1 MKKKFTLLLFAILSL
16 TMSLNAQSPLTFQWA
31 HSVDGATTG
40 GDNVMGMCKSS
51 DGYYYVATN
60 FGTSTTQ
67 NAMNVWFDGEQ
78 LKDKY
83 GFYEGSPYTGTSQ
96 NGNMLLQKIAKDG
109 SVVWTTFTNKG
120 DVDHS
125 ATQIAPTSDGGVII
139 ALKCRAWV
147 EDAGLINLLC
157 YVDPKGAEQRI
168 TSDQVKSEYRYL
180 IMKITKAG
188 KIGWYRIISGLVKTY
203 DETHATKN
211 NIYINGLAVDEKDN
225 IYLAGNFRTEMYL
238 NKADGT
244 SATLVAK
251 SSIDSWGGDSQNVV
265 GDMFLVKLDSK
276 GYYLNSIVNDGIVD
290 CAFLDK
296 VAYNDGKLYL
306 DGRVRSV
313 GNDITFGGVKV
324 NASKDFQTQLLLS
337 VNTEDLSVNYIKS
350 LTSVANKSGRFVI
363 QNKSAQYLNGYVY
376 FTGLLN
382 GSWKQENESENIATN
397 HSSNQ
402 LKGYVLKMNP
412 ETGKVEKATVR
423 TDGGIGG
430 FFGVYEGTKKLYAFG
445 YGMGATDRGAI
456 IAPIDKETYAVET
469 PIIVCTYGIVGN
481 ATAPIVDG
489 DILVMANRGGKGN
502 TTDNVASFYGTD
514 KKFEN
519 LNCWGSVYYS
529 YKMSDVISTGI
540 NKPTIS
546 GVASDAIVDVY
557 TLGGVKVKSG
567 VAAGNATEGLAKG
580 IYIVNHKKVIV
591 K

>member
-16 TMSLNAQSPLTFQWA
+16 TMSLNAQSPLAFQWA

-51 DGYYYVATN
+51 DGYYYIATN

-67 NAMNVWFDGEQ
+67 NALNVWFDGEQ
-78 LKDKY
+78 LKGDHSV
-83 GFYEGSPYTGTSQ
+83 YEGSPYTGTSQ
-96 NGNMLLQKIAKDG
+96 NGNMLLQKVAKDG
-109 SVVWTTFTNKG
+109 SVVWTTFTKKG
-120 DVDHS
+120 DVDH
-125 ATQIAPTSDGGVII
+125 AEVAPTSDGGLIV

-147 EDAGLINLLC
+147 KEAGLENMLC
-157 YVDPKGAEQRI
+157 YVDATESETNI
-168 TSDQVKSEYRYL
+168 TGDQVESEYRYL
-180 IMKITKAG
+180 IMKITKTG
-188 KIGWYRIISGLVKTY
+188 TIEWYRKITGLVKTNG
-203 DETHATKN
+203 EKKPTKN
-211 NIYINGLAVDEKDN
+211 NIYVNGLAVDENDN

-238 NKADGT
+238 NKSDET
-244 SATLVAK
+244 KATLVAK
-251 SSIDSWGGDSQNVV
+251 SSVDTWGGDSQNTV

-276 GYYLNSIVNDGIVD
+276 GYYLNSIVNNGIVD

-296 VAYNDGKLYL
+296 VVYNDGKLYL
-306 DGRVRSV
+306 DGRVKSV
-313 GNDITFGGVKV
+313 GNEITFGGVTV

-363 QNKSAQYLNGYVY
+363 QNKSVQYLNGYVY

-382 GSWKQENESENIATN
+382 GSWQQEGESENIATN
-397 HSSNQ
+397 HTSAQ

-430 FFGVYEGTKKLYAFG
+430 FFGVYEGAEKLYAFG
-445 YGMGATDRGAI
+445 YDFSGGAI
-456 IAPIDKETYAVET
+456 VAPINKNTYAVET
-469 PIIVCTYGIVGN
+469 PIQVCDYGLVGN
-481 ATAPIVDG
+481 ATTPIVDG
-489 DILVMANRGGKGN
+489 ENFVMANRGKSA
-502 TTDNVASFYGTD
+502 ASFYGTD

-519 LNCWGSVYYS
+519 LKNWGSVYYS

-540 NKPTIS
+540 NRPTIS
-546 GVASDAIVDVY
+546 GIDSDAIVDVY
-557 TLGGVKVKSG
+557 TIGGVKVKSG
-567 VAAGNATEGLAKG
+567 VAASNATEGLAKG

>member
-16 TMSLNAQSPLTFQWA
+16 TMSLNAQSPLAFQWA
-31 HSVDGATTG
+31 HSVDGATTA

-51 DGYYYVATN
+51 DGYYYIATT

-67 NAMNVWFDGEQ
+67 NALNVWFDGE
-78 LKDKY
+78 LLENEH
-83 GFYEGSPYTGTSQ
+83 GAYEGSPYTGTSQ
-96 NGNMLLQKIAKDG
+96 NNNMLLQKVAKDG
-109 SVVWTTFTNKG
+109 SVVWTTFTKKG
-120 DVDHS
+120 DVD
-125 ATQIAPTSDGGVII
+125 AQCTQVAPTSDGGLII

-147 EDAGLINLLC
+147 EEAGLENMLC
-157 YVDPKGAEQRI
+157 YVDATGSETNI
-168 TSDQVKSEYRYL
+168 TGDQVKSEYRYL
-180 IMKITKAG
+180 IIKITKTG
-188 KIGWYRIISGLVKTY
+188 TIEWYRKITGLVKDDKKY
-203 DETHATKN
+203 PTKN
-211 NIYINGLAVDEKDN
+211 NIYVYGLAVDEYDN

-238 NKADGT
+238 NKSDET
-244 SATLVAK
+244 KVTLVAK
-251 SSIDSWGGDSQNVV
+251 SSVDTWGGDSQDVV

-276 GYYLNSIVNDGIVD
+276 GYYLNSIVNNGIVN

-296 VAYNDGKLYL
+296 VVYNDGKLYL
-306 DGRVRSV
+306 DGRVKSV
-313 GNDITFGGVKV
+313 GNEITFGGVTV

-350 LTSVANKSGRFVI
+350 LTSVENARKRFVI

-382 GSWKQENESENIATN
+382 GSWQQEGESENIATN
-397 HSSNQ
+397 YTSTV

-445 YGMGATDRGAI
+445 YSMTDGAI

-469 PIIVCTYGIVGN
+469 PIIVCKYGTVAN

-489 DILVMANRGGKGN
+489 ENFVMANRGRN
-502 TTDNVASFYGTD
+502 AASFYGTD

-519 LNCWGSVYYS
+519 LKNWGSVYYS

-546 GVASDAIVDVY
+546 GVASDVIVDVY

-580 IYIVNHKKVIV
+580 VYIVNHKKVIV

>member
-16 TMSLNAQSPLTFQWA
+16 TMSLNAQSPLAFQWA
-31 HSVDGATTG
+31 HSVDGATTA

-51 DGYYYVATN
+51 DGYYYIATN

-67 NAMNVWFDGEQ
+67 KALNVWFDGEL
-78 LKDKY
+78 LKNEH
-83 GFYEGSPYTGTSQ
+83 GAYEGSPYTGTSQ
-96 NGNMLLQKIAKDG
+96 NGNMLLQKVAKDG
-109 SVVWTTFTNKG
+109 SVVWTTFTKKG
-120 DVDHS
+120 DVDH
-125 ATQIAPTSDGGVII
+125 AEVAPTSDGGLIV

-147 EDAGLINLLC
+147 KEAGLENMLC
-157 YVDPKGAEQRI
+157 YVDATESETNI
-168 TSDQVKSEYRYL
+168 TGDQVESEYRYL

-188 KIGWYRIISGLVKTY
+188 TIEWYRKITGLVKNG
-203 DETHATKN
+203 EKQPTKN
-211 NIYINGLAVDEKDN
+211 NIYVYGLAIDEYDN

-238 NKADGT
+238 NKSDET
-244 SATLVAK
+244 KATLVAK
-251 SSIDSWGGDSQNVV
+251 SSVDTWDGGSQKTV

-276 GYYLNSIVNDGIVD
+276 GYYLNSIVNNGIVN

-296 VAYNDGKLYL
+296 VAYNNGKLYL
-306 DGRVRSV
+306 DGRVKSV
-313 GNDITFGGVKV
+313 GNEITFGGVTV

-350 LTSVANKSGRFVI
+350 LTSVENVQKRFVI

-382 GSWKQENESENIATN
+382 GSWKQESESENIVTN

-412 ETGKVEKATVR
+412 ETGRIEKAAVR

-430 FFGVYEGTKKLYAFG
+430 FCGVYEGAEKLYAFG
-445 YGMGATDRGAI
+445 YDFSGGAI
-456 IAPIDKETYAVET
+456 VAPINKNTYAVET
-469 PIIVCTYGIVGN
+469 PIQVCDYGTVGN

-489 DILVMANRGGKGN
+489 ENFVMANRGKSA
-502 TTDNVASFYGTD
+502 ASFYGTD

-519 LNCWGSVYYS
+519 LKNWGSVYYS

-540 NKPTIS
+540 NRPTIS
-546 GVASDAIVDVY
+546 GVASDVIVDVY

-567 VAAGNATEGLAKG
+567 VAASNATEGLAKG

>member
-16 TMSLNAQSPLTFQWA
+16 TMSLNAQSPLAFQWA

-51 DGYYYVATN
+51 DGYYYIATN

-67 NAMNVWFDGEQ
+67 KALNVWFDGE
-78 LKDKY
+78 LLE
-83 GFYEGSPYTGTSQ
+83 GNHGAYEGSPYTGTSQ

-125 ATQIAPTSDGGVII
+125 ATQIAPTSDGGLIV

-147 EDAGLINLLC
+147 KEAGLENMLC
-157 YVDPKGAEQRI
+157 YVDATESETNI
-168 TSDQVKSEYRYL
+168 TGDQVESEYRYL
-180 IMKITKAG
+180 IMKITKTG
-188 KIGWYRIISGLVKTY
+188 TIEWYRKITGLVKTNG
-203 DETHATKN
+203 ENKPTKN
-211 NIYINGLAVDEKDN
+211 NIYVNGLAVDENDN

-238 NKADGT
+238 NKSDET
-244 SATLVAK
+244 KATLVAK
-251 SSIDSWGGDSQNVV
+251 SSVDTWGGDSQNTV

-276 GYYLNSIVNDGIVD
+276 GYYLNSVVNEGVVD

-296 VAYNDGKLYL
+296 VVYNDGKLYL
-306 DGRVRSV
+306 DGRVKSV
-313 GNDITFGGVKV
+313 GNEITFGGVTV

-363 QNKSAQYLNGYVY
+363 QNKSVQYLNGYVY

-382 GSWKQENESENIATN
+382 GSWKQESESENIATN

-481 ATAPIVDG
+481 ATTPIVDG
-489 DILVMANRGGKGN
+489 ENFVMANRGKSA
-502 TTDNVASFYGTD
+502 ASFYGTD

-519 LNCWGSVYYS
+519 LKNWGSVYYS

-546 GVASDAIVDVY
+546 SVASDVIVDVY

-567 VAAGNATEGLAKG
+567 VAASNATEGLAKG

>member
-1 MKKKFTLLLFAILSL
+1 
-16 TMSLNAQSPLTFQWA
+16 MSLNAQSPLAFQWA

-51 DGYYYVATN
+51 DGYYYIATN
-60 FGTSTTQ
+60 FGTSTSQ
-67 NAMNVWFDGEQ
+67 KALNVWFDGEL
-78 LKDKY
+78 LKNEH
-83 GFYEGSPYTGTSQ
+83 GAYEGSPYTGTSQ
-96 NGNMLLQKIAKDG
+96 NGNMLLQKVAKDG
-109 SVVWTTFTNKG
+109 SVVWTTFTKKG
-120 DVDHS
+120 DVDH
-125 ATQIAPTSDGGVII
+125 AEVAPTSDGGLIV

-147 EDAGLINLLC
+147 KEAGLENMLC
-157 YVDPKGAEQRI
+157 YVDATESETNI
-168 TSDQVKSEYRYL
+168 TGDQVESEYRYL
-180 IMKITKAG
+180 IMKITKTG
-188 KIGWYRIISGLVKTY
+188 TIEWYRKITGLVKT
-203 DETHATKN
+203 DGVKQPTKN
-211 NIYINGLAVDEKDN
+211 NIYVNGLAVDEYDN

-238 NKADGT
+238 NKSDGT
-244 SATLVAK
+244 KATLVAK
-251 SSIDSWGGDSQNVV
+251 SSVDTWDGNSQKTV

-276 GYYLNSIVNDGIVD
+276 GYYLNSIVNNGIVN

-296 VAYNDGKLYL
+296 VAYNNGKLYL
-306 DGRVRSV
+306 DGRVKSV
-313 GNDITFGGVKV
+313 GNEITFGGVTV

-350 LTSVANKSGRFVI
+350 LTSVANKSGGFVI
-363 QNKSAQYLNGYVY
+363 QNKSVQYLNGYVY

-382 GSWKQENESENIATN
+382 GSWKQESESENIVTN

-402 LKGYVLKMNP
+402 LKGYVLKMNL
-412 ETGKVEKATVR
+412 ETGRIEKAAVR

-430 FFGVYEGTKKLYAFG
+430 FCGVYEGAEKLYAFG
-445 YGMGATDRGAI
+445 YDFSGGAI
-456 IAPIDKETYAVET
+456 VAPINKNTYAVET
-469 PIIVCTYGIVGN
+469 PIQVCDYGTVGN

-489 DILVMANRGGKGN
+489 ENFVMANRGKSA
-502 TTDNVASFYGTD
+502 ASFYGTD

-519 LNCWGSVYYS
+519 LKNWGSVYYS

-546 GVASDAIVDVY
+546 GINSDAIVDVY

-567 VAAGNATEGLAKG
+567 VAASNATEGLAKG

>member
-16 TMSLNAQSPLTFQWA
+16 TMSLNAQSPLAFQWA

-51 DGYYYVATN
+51 DGYYYIATN

-67 NAMNVWFDGEQ
+67 KALNVWFDGEL
-78 LKDKY
+78 LKNEH
-83 GFYEGSPYTGTSQ
+83 GAYEGSPYTGTSQ
-96 NGNMLLQKIAKDG
+96 NGNMLLQKVAKDG
-109 SVVWTTFTNKG
+109 SVVWTTFTKKG
-120 DVDHS
+120 DVDH
-125 ATQIAPTSDGGVII
+125 AQVAPTSDGGLIV

-147 EDAGLINLLC
+147 KEAGLENMLC
-157 YVDPKGAEQRI
+157 YVDATESETNI
-168 TSDQVKSEYRYL
+168 TGDQVESEYRYL
-180 IMKITKAG
+180 IMKITK
-188 KIGWYRIISGLVKTY
+188 IGTIEWYRKITGLVKTNG
-203 DETHATKN
+203 EKKPTKN
-211 NIYINGLAVDEKDN
+211 NIYVNGLAVDENDN

-238 NKADGT
+238 NKSDET
-244 SATLVAK
+244 KVTLVAK
-251 SSIDSWGGDSQNVV
+251 SSVDTWGGDSQNTV
-265 GDMFLVKLDSK
+265 GDMFLAKLDSK
-276 GYYLNSIVNDGIVD
+276 GYYLNSVVNEGVVD

-296 VAYNDGKLYL
+296 VVYNDGKLYL
-306 DGRVRSV
+306 DGRVKSV
-313 GNDITFGGVKV
+313 GNEITFGGVTV

-363 QNKSAQYLNGYVY
+363 QNKSVQYLNGYVY

-382 GSWKQENESENIATN
+382 GSWQHEGESENIATN
-397 HSSNQ
+397 HTSAQ

-430 FFGVYEGTKKLYAFG
+430 FFGVYEGAEKLYAFG
-445 YGMGATDRGAI
+445 YDFSGGAI
-456 IAPIDKETYAVET
+456 VAPINKNTYAVET
-469 PIIVCTYGIVGN
+469 PIQVCDYGIVGN
-481 ATAPIVDG
+481 ATTPIVDG
-489 DILVMANRGGKGN
+489 ENFVMANRGKSA
-502 TTDNVASFYGTD
+502 ASFYGTD

-519 LNCWGSVYYS
+519 LKNWGSVYYS

-540 NKPTIS
+540 NRPTIS
-546 GVASDAIVDVY
+546 GIDSDAIVDVY
-557 TLGGVKVKSG
+557 TIGGVKVKSG
-567 VAAGNATEGLAKG
+567 VAASNATEGLAKG

>member
-1 MKKKFTLLLFAILSL
+1 
-16 TMSLNAQSPLTFQWA
+16 MSIYISIS
-31 HSVDGATTG
+31 H
-40 GDNVMGMCKSS
+40 
-51 DGYYYVATN
+51 

-67 NAMNVWFDGEQ
+67 KALNVWFDGEL
-78 LKDKY
+78 LKNEH
-83 GFYEGSPYTGTSQ
+83 GAYEGSPYTGTSQ
-96 NGNMLLQKIAKDG
+96 NGNMLLQKVAKDG
-109 SVVWTTFTNKG
+109 SVVWTTFTKKG
-120 DVDHS
+120 DVDH
-125 ATQIAPTSDGGVII
+125 AQVAPTSDGGLIV

-147 EDAGLINLLC
+147 KEAGLENMLC
-157 YVDPKGAEQRI
+157 YVDATELETNI
-168 TSDQVKSEYRYL
+168 TGDQVEGEYRYL
-180 IMKITKAG
+180 IMKITKTG
-188 KIGWYRIISGLVKTY
+188 TIEWYRKITGLVKTNG
-203 DETHATKN
+203 ENKPTKN
-211 NIYINGLAVDEKDN
+211 NIYVNGLAVDENDN

-238 NKADGT
+238 NKSDET
-244 SATLVAK
+244 KATLVAK
-251 SSIDSWGGDSQNVV
+251 SSVDTWGGDSQNTV

-276 GYYLNSIVNDGIVD
+276 GYYLNSIVNNGIVD

-296 VAYNDGKLYL
+296 VVYNDGKLYL
-306 DGRVRSV
+306 DGRVKSV
-313 GNDITFGGVKV
+313 GNEITFGGVTV

-363 QNKSAQYLNGYVY
+363 QNKSVQYLNGYVY

-382 GSWKQENESENIATN
+382 GSWQQEGESENIATN
-397 HSSNQ
+397 HTSAQ

-456 IAPIDKETYAVET
+456 IAPIDKKTYAVET

-489 DILVMANRGGKGN
+489 ENFVMANRGKSA
-502 TTDNVASFYGTD
+502 ASFYGTD

-519 LNCWGSVYYS
+519 LKNWGSVYYS

-540 NKPTIS
+540 NRPTAS
-546 GVASDAIVDVY
+546 GIDSDAIVDVY
-557 TLGGVKVKSG
+557 TIGGVKVKSG
-567 VAAGNATEGLAKG
+567 VAASNATEGLAKG

>member
-16 TMSLNAQSPLTFQWA
+16 TMSLNAQSPLAFQWA

-51 DGYYYVATN
+51 DGYYYIATN
-60 FGTSTTQ
+60 FGTSTSQ
-67 NAMNVWFDGEQ
+67 KALNVWFDGEL
-78 LKDKY
+78 LKNEH
-83 GFYEGSPYTGTSQ
+83 GAYEGSPYTGTSQ
-96 NGNMLLQKIAKDG
+96 NGNMLLQKVAKDG
-109 SVVWTTFTNKG
+109 SVVWTTFTKKG
-120 DVDHS
+120 DVDH
-125 ATQIAPTSDGGVII
+125 AEVAPTSDGGLIV

-147 EDAGLINLLC
+147 KEAGLENMLC
-157 YVDPKGAEQRI
+157 YVDATESETNI
-168 TSDQVKSEYRYL
+168 TGDQVESEYRYL
-180 IMKITKAG
+180 IMKITKTG
-188 KIGWYRIISGLVKTY
+188 TIEWYRKITGLVKNG
-203 DETHATKN
+203 EKQPTKN
-211 NIYINGLAVDEKDN
+211 NIYVYGLAVDENDN

-238 NKADGT
+238 NKSDET
-244 SATLVAK
+244 KATLVAK
-251 SSIDSWGGDSQNVV
+251 SSVDTWDGDSQNTV

-276 GYYLNSIVNDGIVD
+276 GYYLNSIVNNGIVD

-296 VAYNDGKLYL
+296 VVYNNGKLYL
-306 DGRVRSV
+306 DGRVKSV
-313 GNDITFGGVKV
+313 GNEITFGGVTV

-350 LTSVANKSGRFVI
+350 LTSVENVKKRFVI

-382 GSWKQENESENIATN
+382 GSWQQEGESENIATN
-397 HSSNQ
+397 HTSTQ

-430 FFGVYEGTKKLYAFG
+430 FLGVYEGAEKLYAFG
-445 YGMGATDRGAI
+445 YDFSGGAI
-456 IAPIDKETYAVET
+456 VAPINKNTYAVET
-469 PIIVCTYGIVGN
+469 PIQVCDYGTVGN
-481 ATAPIVDG
+481 ATTPIVDG
-489 DILVMANRGGKGN
+489 ENFVMANRGKSA
-502 TTDNVASFYGTD
+502 ASFYGTD

-519 LNCWGSVYYS
+519 LKNWGSVYYS

-546 GVASDAIVDVY
+546 GVASDVIVDVY

-567 VAAGNATEGLAKG
+567 VAASNATEGLAKG

>member
-16 TMSLNAQSPLTFQWA
+16 TMSLNAQSPLAFQWA

-51 DGYYYVATN
+51 DGYYYIATN
-60 FGTSTTQ
+60 FGTSTSQ
-67 NAMNVWFDGEQ
+67 KALNVWFDGEL
-78 LKDKY
+78 LKNEH
-83 GFYEGSPYTGTSQ
+83 GAYEGSPYTGTSQ
-96 NGNMLLQKIAKDG
+96 NGNMLLQKVAKDG
-109 SVVWTTFTNKG
+109 SVVWTTFTKKG
-120 DVDHS
+120 DVDH
-125 ATQIAPTSDGGVII
+125 AEVAPTSDGGLIV

-147 EDAGLINLLC
+147 KEAGLENMLC
-157 YVDPKGAEQRI
+157 YVDATESETNI
-168 TSDQVKSEYRYL
+168 TGDQVESEYRYL
-180 IMKITKAG
+180 IMKITKTG
-188 KIGWYRIISGLVKTY
+188 TIEWYRKITGLVKNG
-203 DETHATKN
+203 EKQPTKN
-211 NIYINGLAVDEKDN
+211 NIYVYGLAVDEYDN

-238 NKADGT
+238 NKSDET
-244 SATLVAK
+244 KVTLVAK
-251 SSIDSWGGDSQNVV
+251 SSVDTWDGDSQNTV

-276 GYYLNSIVNDGIVD
+276 GYYLNSIVNNGIVD

-296 VAYNDGKLYL
+296 VVYNDGKLYL
-306 DGRVRSV
+306 DGRVKSV
-313 GNDITFGGVKV
+313 GNEITFGGVTV

-363 QNKSAQYLNGYVY
+363 QNKSVQYLNGYVY

-382 GSWKQENESENIATN
+382 GSWQQEGESENIATN
-397 HSSNQ
+397 HTSAQ

-445 YGMGATDRGAI
+445 YDFSGGAI

-469 PIIVCTYGIVGN
+469 PIIVCKYGLVGN
-481 ATAPIVDG
+481 ATTPIVDG
-489 DILVMANRGGKGN
+489 ENFVMANRGKSA
-502 TTDNVASFYGTD
+502 ASFYGTD

-519 LNCWGSVYYS
+519 LKNWGSVYYS

-540 NKPTIS
+540 NRPTIS
-546 GVASDAIVDVY
+546 GIDSDAIVDVY
-557 TLGGVKVKSG
+557 TLGGAKVKSG
-567 VAAGNATEGLAKG
+567 VAASNATEGLAKG

>member
-16 TMSLNAQSPLTFQWA
+16 TMSLNAQSPLAFQWA

-51 DGYYYVATN
+51 DGYYYIATK

-67 NAMNVWFDGEQ
+67 KALNVWFDGEL
-78 LKDKY
+78 LKNEH
-83 GFYEGSPYTGTSQ
+83 GAYEGSPYTGTSQ
-96 NGNMLLQKIAKDG
+96 NGNMLLQKVAKDG
-109 SVVWTTFTNKG
+109 SVVWTTFTKKG
-120 DVDHS
+120 DVDH
-125 ATQIAPTSDGGVII
+125 AEVAPTSDGGLIV

-147 EDAGLINLLC
+147 KEAGLENMLC
-157 YVDPKGAEQRI
+157 YVDATESETNI
-168 TSDQVKSEYRYL
+168 TGDQVESEYRYL
-180 IMKITKAG
+180 IMKITKTG
-188 KIGWYRIISGLVKTY
+188 MIEWYRKITGLVKTN
-203 DETHATKN
+203 DEKQPTKN
-211 NIYINGLAVDEKDN
+211 NIYVYGLAVDENDN

-238 NKADGT
+238 NKSDET
-244 SATLVAK
+244 EATLVAK
-251 SSIDSWGGDSQNVV
+251 SSVDTWGGDSQNTV

-276 GYYLNSIVNDGIVD
+276 GYYLNSIVNNGIVD

-296 VAYNDGKLYL
+296 VAYNNGKLYL
-306 DGRVRSV
+306 DGRVKSV
-313 GNDITFGGVKV
+313 GNDITFGGVTV

-363 QNKSAQYLNGYVY
+363 QNKSVQYLNGYVY

-382 GSWKQENESENIATN
+382 GSWQQEGESENIATN
-397 HSSNQ
+397 HTSAQ

-412 ETGKVEKATVR
+412 ETGKVEKAAVR

-430 FFGVYEGTKKLYAFG
+430 FLGVYEGAEKLYAFG
-445 YGMGATDRGAI
+445 YDFSGGAI
-456 IAPIDKETYAVET
+456 VAPINKNTYAVEA
-469 PIIVCTYGIVGN
+469 PIQVCDYGTVGN

-489 DILVMANRGGKGN
+489 ENFIMANRGGIARA
-502 TTDNVASFYGTD
+502 TDNTVSFYGTD

-546 GVASDAIVDVY
+546 GIDSDVIVDVY

-567 VAAGNATEGLAKG
+567 VAASNATEGLAKG

>member
-1 MKKKFTLLLFAILSL
+1 
-16 TMSLNAQSPLTFQWA
+16 
-31 HSVDGATTG
+31 
-40 GDNVMGMCKSS
+40 
-51 DGYYYVATN
+51 
-60 FGTSTTQ
+60 
-67 NAMNVWFDGEQ
+67 
-78 LKDKY
+78 
-83 GFYEGSPYTGTSQ
+83 
-96 NGNMLLQKIAKDG
+96 
-109 SVVWTTFTNKG
+109 
-120 DVDHS
+120 
-125 ATQIAPTSDGGVII
+125 
-139 ALKCRAWV
+139 
-147 EDAGLINLLC
+147 
-157 YVDPKGAEQRI
+157 
-168 TSDQVKSEYRYL
+168 
-180 IMKITKAG
+180 
-188 KIGWYRIISGLVKTY
+188 
-203 DETHATKN
+203 
-211 NIYINGLAVDEKDN
+211 
-225 IYLAGNFRTEMYL
+225 
-238 NKADGT
+238 
-244 SATLVAK
+244 
-251 SSIDSWGGDSQNVV
+251 
-265 GDMFLVKLDSK
+265 MFLVKLDSK
-276 GYYLNSIVNDGIVD
+276 GYYLNSIVNNGIVD

-296 VAYNDGKLYL
+296 VVYNDGKLYL
-306 DGRVRSV
+306 DGRVKSV
-313 GNDITFGGVKV
+313 GNEITFGGVTV

-363 QNKSAQYLNGYVY
+363 QNKSVQYLNGYVY

-382 GSWKQENESENIATN
+382 GSWKQESESENIATN
-397 HSSNQ
+397 HTSAQ

-481 ATAPIVDG
+481 ATTPIVDG
-489 DILVMANRGGKGN
+489 ENFVMANRGKSA
-502 TTDNVASFYGTD
+502 ASFYGTD

-519 LNCWGSVYYS
+519 LKNWGSVYYS

-546 GVASDAIVDVY
+546 GVASDVIVDVY

-567 VAAGNATEGLAKG
+567 VAASNATEGLAKG

>member
-16 TMSLNAQSPLTFQWA
+16 TMSLNAQSPLAFQWA

-51 DGYYYVATN
+51 DGYYYIATN
-60 FGTSTTQ
+60 FGTSTTKK
-67 NAMNVWFDGEQ
+67 ALNVWFDGEL
-78 LKDKY
+78 LKNEH
-83 GFYEGSPYTGTSQ
+83 GAYEGSPYTGTSQ
-96 NGNMLLQKIAKDG
+96 NGNMLLQKVAKDG
-109 SVVWTTFTNKG
+109 SVVWTTFTKKG
-120 DVDHS
+120 DVDH
-125 ATQIAPTSDGGVII
+125 AEVAPTSDGGLIV

-147 EDAGLINLLC
+147 KEAGLENMLC
-157 YVDPKGAEQRI
+157 YVDATESETNI
-168 TSDQVKSEYRYL
+168 TGDQVESEYRYL
-180 IMKITKAG
+180 IMKITKTG
-188 KIGWYRIISGLVKTY
+188 TIEWYRKITGLVKNG
-203 DETHATKN
+203 EKQPTKN
-211 NIYINGLAVDEKDN
+211 NIYVYGLAVDEYDN

-238 NKADGT
+238 NKSDET
-244 SATLVAK
+244 KVTLVAK
-251 SSIDSWGGDSQNVV
+251 SSVDTWDGDSQNTV

-276 GYYLNSIVNDGIVD
+276 GYYLNSIVNNGIVD

-296 VAYNDGKLYL
+296 VAYNNGKLYL
-306 DGRVRSV
+306 DGRVKSV
-313 GNDITFGGVKV
+313 GNEITFGGVTV

-350 LTSVANKSGRFVI
+350 LTSVENVKKRFVI

-382 GSWKQENESENIATN
+382 GSWQQEGESENIATN
-397 HSSNQ
+397 HTSAQ

-430 FFGVYEGTKKLYAFG
+430 FFGVYEGAEKLYAFG
-445 YGMGATDRGAI
+445 YDFSGGAI
-456 IAPIDKETYAVET
+456 VAPINKNTYAVET
-469 PIIVCTYGIVGN
+469 PIIVCKYGLVGN
-481 ATAPIVDG
+481 ATTPIVDG
-489 DILVMANRGGKGN
+489 ENFVMANRGKSA
-502 TTDNVASFYGTD
+502 ASFYGTD

-519 LNCWGSVYYS
+519 LKNWGSVYYS

-546 GVASDAIVDVY
+546 GVASDVIVDVY

-567 VAAGNATEGLAKG
+567 VAASNATEGLAKG